1 MKSFI
6 EFPDEV
12 ATPLSSSP
20 LQQLS
25 CHENVTAMYG
35 TKKYFDTTLSDTE
48 SDDVDSGSDNDEI
61 DIPDLD
67 SSSNS
72 TVISNDDHGE
82 DTRAAPD
89 TDTTNNARQ
98 ERSVSFGPIHVRH
111 YERIVGD
118 HPDTRVGVPLSLGW
132 AYYEDEQFAD
142 GIPIDRYECDRI
154 RRGKVRM
161 SSITRKNML
170 LNVFEVPIEDIVRA
184 EKRNKKLQKERKKQL
199 NNLENNTQATFKKL
213 GKKIRKGGFSLL
225 KGMSYAAQ
233 MGMSSSGTSLSSAV
247 EHAF

>member
-1 MKSFI
+1 MKSFF
-6 EFPDEV
+6 EFPKV

-25 CHENVTAMYG
+25 SQANVTAKYE
-35 TKKYFDTTLSDTE
+35 TKNYLDKTVSTISD
-48 SDDVDSGSDNDEI
+48 SDNDEI

-67 SSSNS
+67 SSSSSTAVSIDDNDENS
-72 TVISNDDHGE
+72 RVNYDIYT
-82 DTRAAPD
+82 A
-89 TDTTNNARQ
+89 NNARQ

-118 HPDTRVGVPLSLGW
+118 HPETRVGVPLALGW
-132 AYYEDEQFAD
+132 VYYEDEKYAD

-154 RRGKVRM
+154 RKGKFRM
-161 SSITRKNML
+161 SSITRKNIL
-170 LNVFEVPIEDIVRA
+170 LNVFEVPLEDIVRA
-184 EKRNKKLQKERKKQL
+184 EKRSKKLQKERKKQF
-199 NNLENNTQATFKKL
+199 NNAKNPTQTAFMKF

-233 MGMSSSGTSLSSAV
+233 MGVSSNGTNFTSAL
-247 EHAF
+247 EHTF